1 MNFSNENTAKK
12 LTFQK
17 NDSKDNYLNDFN
29 KQLDYILNNDPAY
42 IDKAK
47 QTNKNNN
54 NIVENKTNKDKL
66 KLNPIEEITNKSNES
81 FEMFKKEREKE
92 IQKNRLD
99 VLKLFDDDSLSYFFS
114 LDINKHD
121 INHKIVY
128 TEEFNDNN
136 LQKETIFYFVGN
148 YNKKEKSN
156 FIKLEEIKELKKNE
170 INLNFGEEPLNIYNK
185 IINGKNKEKE
195 YNIRLFANYLS
206 DLIKFKIKDP
216 NIELKENK
224 LIHIHDDI
232 ISYSSNNKNK
242 YNLLNNNKE
251 KMENNYLS
259 QNNNNNILINP
270 IQIKENPNNLII
282 PINDNKNIN
291 LNYEQNSNETLK
303 RPILIEKHEY
313 SFDNKNKINKNKFIN
328 NKLYDSIIKG
338 EMSNKYNINI
348 KEKEKVDELIKEKKL
363 EYKHKKN
370 LLKRGKIFKKE

>member
-47 QTNKNNN
+47 QTNKNN

-136 LQKETIFYFVGN
+136 LQKESIFYFVGN

-185 IINGKNKEKE
+185 IINAKNREKE
-195 YNIRLFANYLS
+195 YNLRLFANYLS
-206 DLIKFKIKDP
+206 NLIKFKIKDP

-224 LIHIHDDI
+224 LIHINDDI

-242 YNLLNNNKE
+242 YSLLNNNKE
-251 KMENNYLS
+251 KMENNNLS
-259 QNNNNNILINP
+259 QNNNKNILINP

-313 SFDNKNKINKNKFIN
+313 SFDNKNKINKNKCIN

-348 KEKEKVDELIKEKKL
+348 KEKKF

>member
-42 IDKAK
+42 IDKTK
-47 QTNKNNN
+47 QTNKNN

-66 KLNPIEEITNKSNES
+66 KLNPIEEITNKNNES

-136 LQKETIFYFVGN
+136 LQKESIFYFVGN

-185 IINGKNKEKE
+185 IINAKNREKE
-195 YNIRLFANYLS
+195 YNLRLFANYLS
-206 DLIKFKIKDP
+206 NLIKFKIKDP

-224 LIHIHDDI
+224 LIHINDDI

-242 YNLLNNNKE
+242 YSLLNNNKE

-259 QNNNNNILINP
+259 QNNNKNILINP
-270 IQIKENPNNLII
+270 IEIKENPNNLII

-313 SFDNKNKINKNKFIN
+313 SFDNKNKINKNKCIN

-348 KEKEKVDELIKEKKL
+348 KEKEKVDELIKEKKF